1 MTHNVGKTD
10 KIPKELTGR
19 CRIFLELWIIQ
30 GYKIARE
37 LSGYSNRQIERIL
50 KDERAKA
57 FMSEKFKEIAARQG
71 WTQEQELLDLKK
83 MIKDP
88 SIPGSSRI
96 AAQERFVDR
105 FEDNKEI
112 EIFGSRIAEYSTH
125 SLTKPKEKHLLE
137 PVRTVEPI
145 IDDDSGEV
153 GEGKGDE
160 EDAAA
165 LVVDT

>member
-1 MTHNVGKTD
+1 MEQKED
-10 KIPKELTGR
+10 KSSKGLTER
-19 CRIFLELWIIQ
+19 CRIFLELIVLE
-30 GYKIARE
+30 GYYKAKER
-37 LSGYSNRQIERIL
+37 SGYSRHHIWRIL
-50 KDERAKA
+50 KDPRARA